1 MGEILSLLILLPVR
15 AGHST
20 PAHAMLTPRPERPVR
35 AAVSEELSPGR
46 PTWIT
51 GDFRTSGLLGLIRT
65 SSSFRFFCA
74 VVAVA
79 TNLSAYVTVLA
90 ALL

>member
-1 MGEILSLLILLPVR
+1 
-15 AGHST
+15 
-20 PAHAMLTPRPERPVR
+20 VR

-74 VVAVA
+74 IVAVA

-90 ALL
+90 ALLCVLVLLAIFSDSPSLGL